1 MENLNFVLPGYYIEK
16 GAENSDGKNVKLL
29 RVLGESDIREG
40 YWKCDK
46 NVKGGKLTELSEE
59 YILENYDVY
68 KLNYS
73 GGSLNNENLLLNGF
87 EKTEV
92 PENIPTEVPTNIR
105 VYNVE
110 SQQVTVNQIQQIPNN
125 QPSFDVQ
132 ILEKCKSDVGT
143 DLIIPITIK
152 YDLSKI
158 YAIMDLIGI
167 DKNEIVKYLSKVLL
181 DRLSYDGQ
189 LEHYVDKA
197 LINKQQI
204 KPIYIEPTKIPENN
218 ISEIQIKNIYQEAP
232 VVPEKI
238 KKDNFEIIESGIKSI
253 DDVLKN
259 LL

>member
-1 MENLNFVLPGYYIEK
+1 MGNLNFVLPGYYIEK

-73 GGSLNNENLLLNGF
+73 GGSLNTENLLLNGF

-105 VYNVE
+105 EYNVE
-110 SQQVTVNQIQQIPNN
+110 SQQVTVNQIPNN

-167 DKNEIVKYLSKVLL
+167 DKNEIIKYLSKVLL

-204 KPIYIEPTKIPENN
+204 IPVYIEPTKVPE
-218 ISEIQIKNIYQEAP
+218 IKIVEPPVAP
-232 VVPEKI
+232 VAPEKI
-238 KKDNFEIIESGIKSI
+238 EKNNFEIIESGIKSI
-253 DDVLKN
+253 DDALKN